1 MVASFCRSRGLALG
15 LTQAGIGVAVAL
27 IPPLIAIVIARQGRR
42 SGFLALATIAALGLL
57 TAQVALPRD
66 RAEPRAEPVEGT
78 GGDPELALEVIRRSP
93 AYRLQLVAFSAMA
106 LAFAGML
113 AHFMPML
120 RDAGMPLERAGAL
133 AGLIGRSVI
142 VTRILVGRLAD
153 LVEPAW
159 LAAVG
164 CAVCATGCLLLAL
177 GGTVLAPLAAIALGA
192 AMGTEADLIGN
203 LPARNFPW
211 EAYSRAYA
219 RQYAAFMIAG
229 RVSPL
234 SSAVWPTHRET
245 IGWRFTSAR
254 PPCWCPSPCLRASRR
269 CRPYKRSNGPGR
281 LQERKRQANELAH
294 QKSWLRAALM

>member
-42 SGFLALATIAALGLL
+42 SGFLALAAIAALGLL

-164 CAVCATGCLLLAL
+164 WRCAPPAACCWRWVGPCWRRSPPSRLAQRW
-177 GGTVLAPLAAIALGA
+177 APKPI
-192 AMGTEADLIGN
+192 
-203 LPARNFPW
+203 
-211 EAYSRAYA
+211 
-219 RQYAAFMIAG
+219 
-229 RVSPL
+229 
-234 SSAVWPTHRET
+234 SSATSPPATSRGRPTVAPT
-245 IGWRFTSAR
+245 PANM
-254 PPCWCPSPCLRASRR
+254 PPS
-269 CRPYKRSNGPGR
+269 
-281 LQERKRQANELAH
+281 
-294 QKSWLRAALM
+294 